1 MVQKAERYV
10 TELDVDSKKGDAAIR
25 AHGEELDRAARR
37 AQKASEQSNRFGKN
51 TERASAP
58 LREQERLLKRTTD
71 RLERFTRAHDPAART
86 AKKLA
91 DAERLINE
99 ARRRGIPV
107 TNQTIAAQE
116 NLRRQYERQV
126 RAANDNR
133 RAAND
138 NARAQGHL
146 SKSFTGTQAAAASLL
161 LVYIKLAAV
170 MGAAA
175 GLRGFAT
182 FEERLSTVRAVTQA
196 TDTQM
201 QDMETAARRLG
212 ATTKFSATQAADGMV
227 FLGRAG
233 FTTSQI
239 IQALPGTLALAAAGA
254 LELGDAADIASN
266 VLTGFQMDAREMGRV
281 ADVLAAAAA
290 NANTDILQ
298 LGQGMK
304 FVAPVA
310 ASLDVS
316 LESTTAA
323 IGALSDAGLQGEMAG
338 TGLRGALLS
347 LLSPTNEGKKALASL
362 GLTVEDVNPKTHGLA
377 DILGRLAAAGLGAG
391 EAVEIAGKR
400 GGTAL
405 LVLSQSADKV
415 RTLTQS
421 LEEADGAAA
430 RMAQT
435 MSANLFGAG
444 RRLLSVLNEL
454 TIMFIGDGGIGGAL
468 TRFLDRISNGLLV
481 FTQFRSELG
490 ANRDEAEETARSL
503 RALGAVVAALGTTFA
518 VAKAAAIAF
527 ALATSFTPW
536 GLALRAVIATI
547 AVAAAKIGYL
557 WEETVKVGETS
568 ATVGEVVKAAWT
580 KVSDT
585 AAWAVER
592 VGALVSALAGLG
604 ADAGAAI
611 GRVVDKIGMM
621 ADALVER
628 FRYAV
633 AYVTSIPDQISAA
646 FAALSIDFSFD
657 KDALL
662 EGENPFTLDITFN
675 EEAFAASRRKIEADI
690 EAFAQ
695 GPAKAAEKSA
705 GAVVEQSGTGF
716 LEAGKT
722 LGNRLLSGLEQTIQ
736 VERMKTLGDT
746 LSARLSAAVKKMGE
760 AGITAGGA
768 GASTPSAEDIPLA
781 QGVKHVTKAI
791 DDLEAGAAR
800 AQGRLEA
807 FQKGG
812 AAGLEVFDRQAKAI
826 GLAKKAVEAYASA
839 NEGLVT
845 TEEER
850 KALYD
855 KLLPSAQRQI
865 DLEHELAEATDGAVK
880 AAQGRNRAL
889 ADDIEA
895 MRLQNEIKQLGTIT
909 TVEEATR
916 VVDLRKQIALLAI
929 DREIDA
935 AVQRQTVETNK
946 AVQTAIGREI
956 DLLKQRRGAVEESF
970 AIDRV
975 EAFKSANEK
984 AAKATEDRWSESIG
998 VIEGGF
1004 SDLMDGLFDKF
1015 GKLGSTLKAF
1025 ASDLLRQF
1033 TGTSNGAAGGS
1044 TSLIGGLIRSL
1055 TGGGTAG
1062 GGSGAGGSGGGLFGN
1077 IGQSILGQAI
1087 SKTFGSFMPNMS
1099 SILQFASPL
1108 TNAIGLTTTVAPTL
1122 TAGATA
1128 GSVAIGGYG
1137 GTAIGGAA
1145 GAGSGLT
1152 AGPLASLSAAAP
1164 YLAAA
1169 AAIAMI
1175 AFQSGMFGAGPT
1187 SGPVGIADFSPGLGR
1202 ERAFDVDGIDPFTAD
1217 NGGNAESMRPI
1228 AEAIADL
1235 IADNADRFGA
1245 TIDTSLRFR
1254 VANYAGPEAGNSH
1267 ARVQGFEVN
1276 AFIRGEAERRI
1287 AEGLDQTQAIFE
1299 AFNFAVREAF
1309 TFESRTLQEIA
1320 RNSAA
1325 TTTEELLADLE
1336 FGRHFD
1342 LLREEIA
1349 RNGGRIDQNTL
1360 AQAEN
1365 TLAIRAQAEER
1376 AAAAV
1381 APILD
1386 ALKRAVS
1393 LFPAV
1398 DGSATAAG
1406 AGAGQ
1411 ARPPIDPLA
1420 HDGPALAYD
1429 RGALRGEAGYTFR
1442 RHGDEY
1448 GDLGTLG
1455 TPAGE
1460 FTVRQTGSD
1469 EYGDN
1474 FAVMD
1479 AAGEVIDTYRSLNAL
1494 LAAADDIAAGYT
1506 ATLAVQNAV
1515 VGRTAEEQSRYD
1527 ENLSRVG
1534 FAVDVARQQVH
1545 TLVDTITGEFEPAIQ
1560 GPFATALAA
1569 GRAELDA
1576 LREHMEE
1583 VNEQITAANE
1593 NFPELGQAVLDV
1605 NQIITDASATIL
1617 ANARSEFEDS
1627 LQARSN
1633 AATGL
1638 GIINQIDALLSQRDI
1653 DGAEAAAVGSDLG
1666 RVGTVYDQELRALLS
1681 STSLATL
1688 GTLLTNGQIT
1698 DAHTRGVIELR
1709 LQEEALAVARAQQA
1723 VSVADLRTE
1732 YDTLAS
1738 ASEKAAR
1745 TVLTL
1750 RQAAQNFYVDET
1762 LSPLSSLGQVEKA
1775 RADLEAAFALA
1786 NDDTPDDLASQDAIS
1801 RLPGLSRT
1809 LLELSR
1815 GYYASTEGYLK
1826 DFNRAQQIL
1835 NTTASAQE
1843 AIERTMLTR
1852 MTEIRDLLRD
1862 NPANDNLSAADQAAA
1877 GGFSFGANV
1886 AANKQ
1891 IYNALVA
1898 AGLNTPSGFGSG
1910 QLTAL
1915 RQNDPAVDAV
1925 VKALGYADGGLV
1937 TGGVPGRDSVLA
1949 ALTPGE
1955 RVLTVEQNR
1964 TFETMTASMGNME
1977 RMSATM
1983 SAILDALQ
1991 ALREQANQNA
2001 QHIAAVVAEGSERVR
2016 ESVQENTAAVRA
2028 QSKQRQRREAAK
2040 RAAA

>member
-10 TELDVDSKKGDAAIR
+10 TELDVESKKGDAAIR

-37 AQKASEQSNRFGKN
+37 AQKASEQSNQFGKN

-138 NARAQGHL
+138 NVRAQGHL
-146 SKSFTGTQAAAASLL
+146 SKSFAGTQAAAASLL

-182 FEERLSTVRAVTQA
+182 FEERLSTVRAVTRA
-196 TDTQM
+196 TDSQM
-201 QDMETAARRLG
+201 QEMETAARRLG
-212 ATTKFSATQAADGMV
+212 ATTKFSATEAADGMV

-239 IQALPGTLALAAAGA
+239 IQALPGTLDLAAAGA

-347 LLSPTNEGKKALASL
+347 LLAPTNEGKKALASL
-362 GLTVEDVNPKTHGLA
+362 GLTVEDVNPKTHSLA
-377 DILGRLAAAGLGAG
+377 DILDRLAAAGLGAG

-415 RTLTQS
+415 RSLTQR
-421 LEEADGAAA
+421 LEESEGAAG
-430 RMAQT
+430 RMAKV
-435 MSANLFGAG
+435 MSDNLIGAG
-444 RRLLSVLNEL
+444 KRLLSVLNEL

-468 TRFLDRISNGLLV
+468 TRFLDKISNGLLV

-490 ANRDEAEETARSL
+490 ANREEAEETARTL
-503 RALGAVVAALGTTFA
+503 RGLAGAVTALGTA
-518 VAKAAAIAF
+518 YVVAKTAAIAF
-527 ALATSFTPW
+527 AVASNLTPW
-536 GLALRAVIATI
+536 GAALRAVIVLITLAT
-547 AVAAAKIGYL
+547 AKIASM
-557 WEETVKVGETS
+557 WEDTVKVGETS

-611 GRVVDKIGMM
+611 GRVVDKIGMV

-657 KDALL
+657 KEALL

-705 GAVVEQSGTGF
+705 GAVVEQSGTSF

-760 AGITAGGA
+760 TGITAGGT
-768 GASTPSAEDIPLA
+768 GASTPSAEEIPLA

-791 DDLEAGAAR
+791 DDLEAGAAS

-826 GLAKKAVEAYASA
+826 DLAKKAVDAYASA
-839 NEGLVT
+839 NEGLIT
-845 TEEER
+845 TAEER

-855 KLLPSAQRQI
+855 KLLPSAQRQV
-865 DLEHELAEATDGAVK
+865 DLEHELAEASDGAVK
-880 AAQGRNRAL
+880 AAQERNRAL
-889 ADDIEA
+889 SDDIEA
-895 MRLQNEIKQLGTIT
+895 MRLQNEIKQLGTIN

-956 DLLKQRRGAVEESF
+956 ELLKQRRGAVEESF

-1033 TGTSNGAAGGS
+1033 TGTGNGAAGGS

-1055 TGGGTAG
+1055 TGGGTAS
-1062 GGSGAGGSGGGLFGN
+1062 GGSGSGGSGGGLFGN
-1077 IGQSILGQAI
+1077 IGQSLFGQAI
-1087 SKTFGSFMPNMS
+1087 SKTFGSLVPNMS

-1108 TNAIGLTTTVAPTL
+1108 TNALGITTAVTPTL

-1145 GAGSGLT
+1145 GAGSGLA
-1152 AGPLASLSAAAP
+1152 AGPLASVATAAP
-1164 YLAAA
+1164 YIAAA
-1169 AAIAMI
+1169 VAVAML
-1175 AFQSGMFGAGPT
+1175 AFQSGMFGGGPT
-1187 SGPVGIADFSPGLGR
+1187 SGPVGIADFQPGHGR
-1202 ERAFDVDGIDPFTAD
+1202 EYVFHDNSFTAD
-1217 NGGNAESMRPI
+1217 NGGNGQAMKPI

-1235 IADNADRFGA
+1235 IFDSADRFSADIA
-1245 TIDTSLRFR
+1245 TTLGFR

-1267 ARVQGFEVN
+1267 GRVKGFEVN
-1276 AFIRGEAERRI
+1276 AFIRGEAEKRI
-1287 AEGLDQTQAIFE
+1287 AEGLDETQAIFE

-1309 TFESRTLQEIA
+1309 TFESTTLQEIA
-1320 RNSAA
+1320 RTSAA

-1376 AAAAV
+1376 AAAAI

-1386 ALKRAVS
+1386 GLKRAVE

-1398 DGSATAAG
+1398 KGTATATG
-1406 AGAGQ
+1406 AAANQ
-1411 ARPPIDPLA
+1411 NIPSVQRFPDWMPT
-1420 HDGPALAYD
+1420 LAYD
-1429 RGALRGEAGYTFR
+1429 EGGVRGEAGYSFR
-1442 RHGDEY
+1442 RNGNEY

-1455 TPAGE
+1455 TPAGD
-1460 FTVRQTGSD
+1460 FTVRQTGAD

-1474 FAVMD
+1474 FSVIN
-1479 AAGEVIDTYRSLNAL
+1479 AAGEVIETFRSLNDL
-1494 LAAADDIAAGYT
+1494 LAAADDIAADY
-1506 ATLAVQNAV
+1506 AETLAAQNAAV
-1515 VGRTAEEQSRYD
+1515 ARTAEEQARYD
-1527 ENLSRVG
+1527 ANLERVG
-1534 FAVDVARQQVH
+1534 FAIDVARQQVH

-1583 VNEQITAANE
+1583 VNAQITAANE

-1617 ANARSEFEDS
+1617 ANARSQFEDS

-1750 RQAAQNFYVDET
+1750 RQAAQSFYTDET
-1762 LSPLSSLGQVEKA
+1762 LSPLSSLGQVEQA

-1786 NDDTPDDLASQDAIS
+1786 NDGTPDDLASQDAIS

-1826 DFNRAQQIL
+1826 DFNRAQEIL
-1835 NTTASAQE
+1835 NTTAAAQE
-1843 AIERTMLTR
+1843 AIEQTMLTR

-1862 NPANDNLSAADQAAA
+1862 NPANDNLSPADQAAA
-1877 GGFSFGANV
+1877 GGYNFGANV

-1898 AGLNTPSGFGSG
+1898 AGLRTPSAFGSG
-1910 QLTAL
+1910 QLGAL
-1915 RQNDPAVDAV
+1915 RQSDPAVDAV

-1937 TGGVPGRDSVLA
+1937 SGGVPGRDSVLA

-1955 RVLTVEQNR
+1955 RVLTVQQNR
-1964 TFETMTASMGNME
+1964 TFDNMTASMGTME

-1991 ALREQANQNA
+1991 ILREQANQNA
-2001 QHIAAVVAEGSERVR
+2001 QHIASVVAEGSERVR

>member
-10 TELDVDSKKGDAAIR
+10 TELDVESKKGDAAIR
-25 AHGEELDRAARR
+25 AHGEELDRAAKR
-37 AQKASEQSNRFGKN
+37 AQKASEQSNQFGKN

-116 NLRRQYERQV
+116 NLRRQYERQT

-138 NARAQGHL
+138 NVRAQGHL
-146 SKSFTGTQAAAASLL
+146 SKSFAGTQAAAASLL
-161 LVYIKLAAV
+161 LVYLKLAAV
-170 MGAAA
+170 MAAAA
-175 GLRGFAT
+175 GLRGFTT

-196 TDTQM
+196 TDSQM
-201 QDMETAARRLG
+201 QQMETAARRLG
-212 ATTKFSATQAADGMV
+212 ATTKFSATEAADGMV

-233 FTTSQI
+233 FTTAQI
-239 IQALPGTLALAAAGA
+239 IEALPGTLDLAAAGA

-266 VLTGFQMDAREMGRV
+266 VLTGFQMDAQEMGRV
-281 ADVLAAAAA
+281 ADVMAAAAA
-290 NANTDILQ
+290 SANTDIMQ

-316 LESTTAA
+316 LEATTAA

-362 GLTVEDVNPKTHGLA
+362 GLTVDDVNPKTHSLS
-377 DILGRLAAAGLGAG
+377 DILDRLAAAGLGAG

-415 RTLTQS
+415 RSLTQR
-421 LEEADGAAA
+421 LEESEGAAG
-430 RMAQT
+430 RMAQV
-435 MSANLFGAG
+435 MSDNLIGAG
-444 RRLLSVLNEL
+444 KRLLSVLNEL

-468 TRFLDRISNGLLV
+468 TRFLDKISNGLLV

-490 ANRDEAEETARSL
+490 ANREEAEETARSL
-503 RALGAVVAALGTTFA
+503 RALAAVVTALGTAFA
-518 VAKAAAIAF
+518 VAKTAAIAF

-536 GLALRAVIATI
+536 GLALRAVIAI
-547 AVAAAKIGYL
+547 ISVAAAKIGYL

-568 ATVGEVVKAAWT
+568 ATVGEIVTTVWT
-580 KVSDT
+580 KVSDAVTFAVT
-585 AAWAVER
+585 AYSRLYTEVIPMLASEAVR
-592 VGALVSALAGLG
+592 LLGSAAT
-604 ADAGAAI
+604 AI
-611 GRVVDKIGMM
+611 GNF
-621 ADALVER
+621 ADGIVER
-628 FRYAV
+628 FRYVA

-646 FAALSIDFSFD
+646 FEALSIDFTFD

-662 EGENPFTLDITFN
+662 EGENPFTLDIAFD
-675 EEAFAASRRKIEADI
+675 EEAFAASRRRIEADI

-695 GPAKAAEKSA
+695 GPANAAEKSA
-705 GAVVEQSGTGF
+705 GAVVEQSGTSF

-722 LGNRLLSGLEQTIQ
+722 LGNRLLSGLEETIQ
-736 VERMKTLGDT
+736 VERMKKLGDT
-746 LSARLSAAVKKMGE
+746 LSSRLAAAVKKMGE
-760 AGITAGGA
+760 TGMTAGA
-768 GASTPSAEDIPLA
+768 PGASTRSAEDIPLA
-781 QGVKHVTKAI
+781 QGVKRVTKAI

-800 AQGRLEA
+800 AQGRLDA

-812 AAGLEVFDRQAKAI
+812 AAGLEVFDRQAKGI
-826 GLAKKAVEAYASA
+826 DLAKKATDAYASA
-839 NEGLVT
+839 NDGLVT
-845 TEEER
+845 TEEQR

-855 KLLPSAQRQI
+855 KLLPSAQRQV

-880 AAQGRNRAL
+880 AAHERNRAL
-889 ADDIEA
+889 MDDIEA
-895 MRLQNEIKQLGTIT
+895 MRLQNEIKQLGTIN

-916 VVDLRKQIALLAI
+916 VVDLRKEIALLAI

-956 DLLKQRRGAVEESF
+956 DLLRERRGAIEESF

-975 EAFKSANEK
+975 EAFKTANEK

-1004 SDLMDGLFDKF
+1004 GDLLDGLFDKF
-1015 GKLGSTLKAF
+1015 GKLGGALKAF

-1033 TGTSNGAAGGS
+1033 TGTNNGAGGGS
-1044 TSLIGGLIRSL
+1044 TSLIGGLISSI
-1055 TGGGTAG
+1055 TGGGTAS
-1062 GGSGAGGSGGGLFGN
+1062 GSSSGGGGGGGLLGN
-1077 IGQSILGQAI
+1077 IGQSIFGQAI

-1145 GAGSGLT
+1145 GAGSGLA
-1152 AGPLASLSAAAP
+1152 AGPLAGVAAAAP
-1164 YLAAA
+1164 YIAAA
-1169 AAIAMI
+1169 VAVAMI

-1187 SGPVGIADFSPGLGR
+1187 SGPVGIADFQPGHGR
-1202 ERAFDVDGIDPFTAD
+1202 EYAFHDDSFTAD
-1217 NGGNAESMRPI
+1217 NGGNGQAMKPI

-1235 IADNADRFGA
+1235 IFDSADRFSADIA
-1245 TIDTSLRFR
+1245 TTLGFR

-1267 ARVQGFEVN
+1267 ARVKGFEVN
-1276 AFIRGEAERRI
+1276 AFIRGEAEKRI
-1287 AEGLDQTQAIFE
+1287 AEGLDETQAIFE

-1309 TFESRTLQEIA
+1309 TFESQTLQEIA
-1320 RNSAA
+1320 RTSAA

-1376 AAAAV
+1376 AAAAI
-1381 APILD
+1381 APILN
-1386 ALKRAVS
+1386 ALKKAVE

-1398 DGSATAAG
+1398 EGTATATG
-1406 AGAGQ
+1406 AAANQ
-1411 ARPPIDPLA
+1411 NLPSVSRLPDWM
-1420 HDGPALAYD
+1420 PALAYD
-1429 RGALRGEAGYTFR
+1429 EGAVRGEIGYSFR
-1442 RHGDEY
+1442 RNGDEY

-1455 TPAGE
+1455 TPSGD
-1460 FTVRQTGSD
+1460 FTVRQTGGD

-1474 FAVMD
+1474 FAVMN
-1479 AAGEVIDTYRSLNAL
+1479 AAGEVIDTFRSLNDL
-1494 LAAADDIAAGYT
+1494 LAAADDIAADY
-1506 ATLAVQNAV
+1506 AETLAAQNAAV
-1515 VGRTAEEQSRYD
+1515 ARTSEEQARYD
-1527 ENLSRVG
+1527 ANLERVG
-1534 FAVDVARQQVH
+1534 FAIDVARQQVH

-1560 GPFATALAA
+1560 GPFASALAA

-1583 VNEQITAANE
+1583 VNAQITAANE

-1605 NQIITDASATIL
+1605 NQIISDASATIL
-1617 ANARSEFEDS
+1617 ANARSQFEDS
-1627 LQARSN
+1627 LRTRSN

-1638 GIINQIDALLSQRDI
+1638 GIINQIDALLTQRDI

-1666 RVGTVYDQELRALLS
+1666 RVGTVYDQELRTLLS

-1723 VSVADLRTE
+1723 VSVADLRNE

-1750 RQAAQNFYVDET
+1750 RQAAQNFHVDET
-1762 LSPLSSLGQVEKA
+1762 LSPLSSLGQVEQA

-1826 DFNRAQQIL
+1826 DFNRAQEVL

-1843 AIERTMLTR
+1843 AIEQTMLTR
-1852 MTEIRDLLRD
+1852 LTEIRDLLRD
-1862 NPANDNLSAADQAAA
+1862 SPANDNLSAAEQAAA
-1877 GGFSFGANV
+1877 NGYNFGSNV

-1898 AGLNTPSGFGSG
+1898 AGLNTPASFGSG
-1910 QLTAL
+1910 HLNAL

-1955 RVLTVEQNR
+1955 RVLTVQQNR
-1964 TFETMTASMGNME
+1964 TFDNMTASMGTME

-1991 ALREQANQNA
+1991 ILREQANQNA
-2001 QHIAAVVAEGSERVR
+2001 QHIASVVAEGSERVR

>member
-10 TELDVDSKKGDAAIR
+10 TELDVESKKGDAAIR
-25 AHGEELDRAARR
+25 AHGEELDRAAKR
-37 AQKASEQSNRFGKN
+37 AQKASEQSNQFGKN

-99 ARRRGIPV
+99 ARRRGLPV

-138 NARAQGHL
+138 NVRAQGHL
-146 SKSFTGTQAAAASLL
+146 SKSFAGTQAAAASLL
-161 LVYIKLAAV
+161 LVYLKLAAV

-182 FEERLSTVRAVTQA
+182 FEERLSTVRAVTRA
-196 TDTQM
+196 TDSQM
-201 QDMETAARRLG
+201 QEMETAARRLG
-212 ATTKFSATQAADGMV
+212 ATTKFSATEAADGMV

-233 FTTSQI
+233 FTTAQI
-239 IQALPGTLALAAAGA
+239 IEALPGTLDLAAAGA

-266 VLTGFQMDAREMGRV
+266 VLTGFRMDAQEMGRM

-290 NANTDILQ
+290 NANTDIMQ

-316 LESTTAA
+316 LEATTAA

-362 GLTVEDVNPKTHGLA
+362 GLTVEEVNPKTNSLS
-377 DILGRLAAAGLGAG
+377 DILDRLAAAGLGAL
-391 EAVEIAGKR
+391 EAVELAGKR
-400 GGTAL
+400 GGPAL

-415 RTLTQS
+415 RSLTQR
-421 LEEADGAAA
+421 LEESEGAAG
-430 RMAQT
+430 RMAQV
-435 MSANLFGAG
+435 MSDNLIGAG
-444 RRLLSVLNEL
+444 KRLLSVLNEL

-468 TRFLDRISNGLLV
+468 TRFLDKISNGLLV

-490 ANRDEAEETARSL
+490 ANREEAEETARTL
-503 RALGAVVAALGTTFA
+503 RALAGAVTALGTAFA
-518 VAKAAAIAF
+518 VAKTAAIAF

-536 GLALRAVIATI
+536 GAALRAVVAIVAI
-547 AVAAAKIGYL
+547 AAAKIGYL

-592 VGALVSALAGLG
+592 VGALVSALGDLG
-604 ADAGAAI
+604 SDAGAAL
-611 GRVVDKIGMM
+611 GRVVDKIGML
-621 ADALVER
+621 ADAMVER

-633 AYVTSIPDQISAA
+633 AYVTSIPDRISAA
-646 FAALSIDFSFD
+646 FEALSIDFTFD

-662 EGENPFTLDITFN
+662 EGENPFTLDVTFD
-675 EEAFAASRRKIEADI
+675 EEAFAASRRRIEADI

-705 GAVVEQSGTGF
+705 GAVVEQSGTSF

-722 LGNRLLSGLEQTIQ
+722 LGNRLLSGLEETIQ
-736 VERMKTLGDT
+736 VERMKRLGDT
-746 LSARLSAAVKKMGE
+746 LSARISAAVKKMGE
-760 AGITAGGA
+760 AGMTAGA
-768 GASTPSAEDIPLA
+768 PGASTPSADDIPLA

-800 AQGRLEA
+800 AQGRLDA

-826 GLAKKAVEAYASA
+826 DLAKKAVDAYASA
-839 NEGLVT
+839 NDGLVN
-845 TEEER
+845 TEEQR

-855 KLLPSAQRQI
+855 KLLPSAQRQV

-880 AAQGRNRAL
+880 AAHERNRAL
-889 ADDIEA
+889 LDDIEA
-895 MRLQNEIKQLGTIT
+895 MRLQNEIKQLGTIN
-909 TVEEATR
+909 TVEEVTR
-916 VVDLRKQIALLAI
+916 VVDLRKEIALLAI

-956 DLLKQRRGAVEESF
+956 DLLRERRGAIEESF

-975 EAFKSANEK
+975 EAFKTANEK

-1004 SDLMDGLFDKF
+1004 SDLLDGMFDKF
-1015 GKLGSTLKAF
+1015 GKLGGALKAF

-1033 TGTSNGAAGGS
+1033 TGTNNGAGGGS
-1044 TSLIGGLIRSL
+1044 TSLIGGLISSI
-1055 TGGGTAG
+1055 TGGGTAS
-1062 GGSGAGGSGGGLFGN
+1062 GGSSGGGGGGGLLGN
-1077 IGQSILGQAI
+1077 IGQSIFGQAI

-1145 GAGSGLT
+1145 GAGSGLA
-1152 AGPLASLSAAAP
+1152 AGPLAGVAAAAP
-1164 YLAAA
+1164 YIAAA
-1169 AAIAMI
+1169 VAVAMI

-1187 SGPVGIADFSPGLGR
+1187 SGPVGIADFQPGHGR
-1202 ERAFDVDGIDPFTAD
+1202 EYAFHDDSFTAD
-1217 NGGNAESMRPI
+1217 NGGNGQAMKPI

-1235 IADNADRFGA
+1235 IFDSADRFSADIA
-1245 TIDTSLRFR
+1245 TTLGFR

-1267 ARVQGFEVN
+1267 ARVKGFEVN
-1276 AFIRGEAERRI
+1276 AFIRGEAEKRI
-1287 AEGLDQTQAIFE
+1287 AEGLDETQAIFE

-1309 TFESRTLQEIA
+1309 TFESQTLQEIA
-1320 RNSAA
+1320 RTSAA

-1376 AAAAV
+1376 AAAAI
-1381 APILD
+1381 APILN
-1386 ALKRAVS
+1386 ALKKAVE

-1398 DGSATAAG
+1398 EGTATATG
-1406 AGAGQ
+1406 AAAKQ
-1411 ARPPIDPLA
+1411 NLPSVSRLPDWM
-1420 HDGPALAYD
+1420 PALAYD
-1429 RGALRGEAGYTFR
+1429 EGAVRGEIGYSFR
-1442 RHGDEY
+1442 RNGDEY

-1455 TPAGE
+1455 TPSGD
-1460 FTVRQTGSD
+1460 FTVRQTGGD

-1474 FAVMD
+1474 FAVMN
-1479 AAGEVIDTYRSLNAL
+1479 AAGEVIDTFRSLNDL
-1494 LAAADDIAAGYT
+1494 LAAADDIAADY
-1506 ATLAVQNAV
+1506 AETLAAQNAAV
-1515 VGRTAEEQSRYD
+1515 ARTSEEQARYD
-1527 ENLSRVG
+1527 ANLERVG
-1534 FAVDVARQQVH
+1534 FAIDVARQQVH

-1560 GPFATALAA
+1560 GPFASALAA

-1583 VNEQITAANE
+1583 VNAQITAANE

-1605 NQIITDASATIL
+1605 NQIISDASATIL
-1617 ANARSEFEDS
+1617 ANARSQFEDS

-1666 RVGTVYDQELRALLS
+1666 RVGTVYDQELRTLLS

-1762 LSPLSSLGQVEKA
+1762 LSPLSSLGQVEQA

-1826 DFNRAQQIL
+1826 DFNRAQEVL

-1843 AIERTMLTR
+1843 AIEQTMLTR

-1862 NPANDNLSAADQAAA
+1862 NPANDNLSAAEQAAA
-1877 GGFSFGANV
+1877 NGYNFGSNV

-1898 AGLNTPSGFGSG
+1898 AGLNTPASFGSG
-1910 QLTAL
+1910 HLNAL

-1964 TFETMTASMGNME
+1964 TFDTMAASMGTLE

-1991 ALREQANQNA
+1991 ILREQANQNA
-2001 QHIAAVVAEGSERVR
+2001 QHIASVVAEGSERVR

>member
-37 AQKASEQSNRFGKN
+37 AQKASEQSNQFGKN

-138 NARAQGHL
+138 NARAQGYL
-146 SKSFTGTQAAAASLL
+146 SKSFAGTQAAAASLL

-182 FEERLSTVRAVTQA
+182 FEERLSTVRAVTRA
-196 TDTQM
+196 TDSQM
-201 QDMETAARRLG
+201 QEMETAARRLG
-212 ATTKFSATQAADGMV
+212 ATTKFSATEAADGMV

-239 IQALPGTLALAAAGA
+239 IQALPGTLDLAAAGA

-290 NANTDILQ
+290 NANTDIMQ

-362 GLTVEDVNPKTHGLA
+362 GLTVEDVNPKTHSLA
-377 DILGRLAAAGLGAG
+377 DVLDRLAAAGLGAG
-391 EAVEIAGKR
+391 EAVDIAGKR

-415 RTLTQS
+415 RSLTQR
-421 LEEADGAAA
+421 LEESEGAAG
-430 RMAQT
+430 RMAQV
-435 MSANLFGAG
+435 MSDNLIGAG
-444 RRLLSVLNEL
+444 KRLLSVLNEL

-468 TRFLDRISNGLLV
+468 TRFLDKISNGLLV

-490 ANRDEAEETARSL
+490 ANREQAEETARTL
-503 RALGAVVAALGTTFA
+503 RGLAGAVTALGTA
-518 VAKAAAIAF
+518 YVVAKTAAIAF
-527 ALATSFTPW
+527 AVASNLTPW
-536 GLALRAVIATI
+536 GAALRAVIVLITLAT
-547 AVAAAKIGYL
+547 AKIASM
-557 WEETVKVGETS
+557 WEDTVKVGETS

-611 GRVVDKIGMM
+611 GRVVDKIGMV

-657 KDALL
+657 KEALL

-675 EEAFAASRRKIEADI
+675 EEAFAASRRRIEADI

-705 GAVVEQSGTGF
+705 GAVVEQTGTSF

-760 AGITAGGA
+760 AGITAGGT
-768 GASTPSAEDIPLA
+768 GASTPSAEEIPLA

-791 DDLEAGAAR
+791 DELEAGAAH
-800 AQGRLEA
+800 AQGRLAA

-812 AAGLEVFDRQAKAI
+812 AAGLEVFDRQQKAI
-826 GLAKKAVEAYASA
+826 DLAKKAVDAYASA
-839 NEGLVT
+839 NDGLVT
-845 TEEER
+845 TEEQR

-855 KLLPSAQRQI
+855 KLLPVATRQVE
-865 DLEHELAEATDGAVK
+865 LEHELAEATNGALK
-880 AAQGRNRAL
+880 AAQERNLAL
-889 ADDIEA
+889 TDEIEA
-895 MRLQNEIKQLGTIT
+895 TRLQNDIKRLGTIN

-916 VVDLRKQIALLAI
+916 VVDLRKEIALLAVNREIDAAAQRKAIETNKTVQAAI
-929 DREIDA
+929 DREID
-935 AVQRQTVETNK
+935 
-946 AVQTAIGREI
+946 
-956 DLLKQRRGAVEESF
+956 LLKERRSAIEESF
-970 AIDRV
+970 ALDRV
-975 EAFKSANEK
+975 EAFKTANEK
-984 AAKATEDRWSESIG
+984 AAKTTEDQWSESIG
-998 VIEGGF
+998 VIESGF
-1004 SDLMDGLFDKF
+1004 NDLFDGMFDKF
-1015 GKLGSTLKAF
+1015 GKAGKFLNAF
-1025 ASDLLRQF
+1025 TSDLLRQF
-1033 TGTSNGAAGGS
+1033 LAPSSGSGGS
-1044 TSLIGGLIRSL
+1044 TSLIGGLVRSL
-1055 TGGGTAG
+1055 TGGASASAG
-1062 GGSGAGGSGGGLFGN
+1062 GTGSGGGGILGS
-1077 IGQSILGQAI
+1077 IGQSVIGQAI
-1087 SKTFGSFMPNMS
+1087 TKSLSGFLPSTS
-1099 SILQFASPL
+1099 SLLQAFSPI
-1108 TNAIGLTTTVAPTL
+1108 TNALGITTTVAPTL
-1122 TAGATA
+1122 TAGTTA

-1137 GTAIGGAA
+1137 GTAIGGTA
-1145 GAGSGLT
+1145 GAGSGLA
-1152 AGPLASLSAAAP
+1152 AGPLGSLSAAAP

-1169 AAIAMI
+1169 AAIAMF

-1202 ERAFDVDGIDPFTAD
+1202 ALQYGPNSVNPMEFLTAD
-1217 NGGNAESMRPI
+1217 NGGDPEGMRPI

-1245 TIDTSLRFR
+1245 TIDSSLRFR
-1254 VANYAGPEAGNSH
+1254 VANYAGPEEGNSH
-1267 ARVQGFEVN
+1267 RRVKGFEVN
-1276 AFIRGEAERRI
+1276 AFIRGEAEKRI

-1299 AFNFAVREAF
+1299 AFNYAVKEAF
-1309 TFESRTLQEIA
+1309 TFESDTLQEIA
-1320 RNSAA
+1320 RNTTA
-1325 TTTEELLADLE
+1325 TTTE
-1336 FGRHFD
+1336 D
-1342 LLREEIA
+1342 LLSDLAFGKYFDDLRAELSIL
-1349 RNGGRIDQNTL
+1349 GGQVDQNTL
-1360 AQAEN
+1360 AQAQN
-1365 TLAIRAQAEER
+1365 TLAIEEQADLAAEAAISPILSGLQKAIELFPARTGAVDAAADKSAFSVNEILGKDEGSTVVTGYEVMDASTGDVLATYERQAEALAEVNRLASER
-1376 AAAAV
+1376 AA
-1381 APILD
+1381 
-1386 ALKRAVS
+1386 
-1393 LFPAV
+1393 
-1398 DGSATAAG
+1398 T
-1406 AGAGQ
+1406 
-1411 ARPPIDPLA
+1411 
-1420 HDGPALAYD
+1420 
-1429 RGALRGEAGYTFR
+1429 
-1442 RHGDEY
+1442 
-1448 GDLGTLG
+1448 
-1455 TPAGE
+1455 
-1460 FTVRQTGSD
+1460 
-1469 EYGDN
+1469 
-1474 FAVMD
+1474 
-1479 AAGEVIDTYRSLNAL
+1479 LNAESG
-1494 LAAADDIAAGYT
+1494 AIA
-1506 ATLAVQNAV
+1506 
-1515 VGRTAEEQSRYD
+1515 RTAEELARYQQ
-1527 ENLSRVG
+1527 NLERVD
-1534 FAVDVARQQVH
+1534 FAIGVTRVE
-1545 TLVDTITGEFEPAIQ
+1545 VDTLIDTLSGAFDPEVV
-1560 GPFATALAA
+1560 GPFATALAS
-1569 GRAELDA
+1569 GQAELEA
-1576 LREHMEE
+1576 LRQHLNA
-1583 VNEQITAANE
+1583 VNDEITSANTA
-1593 NFPELGQAVLDV
+1593 FPELEASLIDV
-1605 NQIITDASATIL
+1605 NDTISQATSTL
-1617 ANARSEFEDS
+1617 LNTLREDFEES
-1627 LQARSN
+1627 LQSRSN
-1633 AATGL
+1633 TATGL
-1638 GIINQIDALLSQRDI
+1638 GVINQIDTLLEQRDI
-1653 DGAEAAAVGSDLG
+1653 DGSEAAALGVGLDRIG
-1666 RVGTVYDQELRALLS
+1666 QIYDQELRALLEN
-1681 STSLATL
+1681 STLTTL
-1688 GTLLTNGQIT
+1688 GQLLTSDQIT

-1709 LQEEALAVARAQQA
+1709 LQEEALVAARAQQA
-1723 VSVADLRTE
+1723 VSIADLRSE
-1732 YDTLAS
+1732 YDTLVT

-1750 RQAAQNFYVDET
+1750 RQAAQTFYVDEN
-1762 LSPLSSLGQVEKA
+1762 LSPLSSIDQVQQA

-1786 NDDTPDDLASQDAIS
+1786 NDGTPDDVESQDAIS

-1826 DFNRAQQIL
+1826 DFNRAQEIL

-1843 AIERTMLTR
+1843 AIEQTMLTR

-1862 NPANDNLSAADQAAA
+1862 HPANDNLSAAELAAA
-1877 GGFSFGANV
+1877 NGYNFGGNV
-1886 AANKQ
+1886 AANQ
-1891 IYNALVA
+1891 EIYNALVA
-1898 AGLNTPSGFGSG
+1898 AGLTTPSGFGSG
-1910 QLTAL
+1910 QLNTL
-1915 RQNDPAVDAV
+1915 RQSDPAVDAV

-1937 TGGVPGRDSVLA
+1937 SGGVPGRDSVLA

-1955 RVLTVEQNR
+1955 RVLTVQQNR
-1964 TFETMTASMGNME
+1964 TFDNMTASMGTME

-1991 ALREQANQNA
+1991 ILREQANQNA
-2001 QHIAAVVAEGSERVR
+2001 QHIASVVAEGSERVR
-2016 ESVQENTAAVRA
+2016 ESVQENTAAIRA
-2028 QSKQRQRREAAK
+2028 QSKQKQRREAAR